1 MTSSRTYQHV
11 LPLAEGGMGRVELAM
26 RSESGFE
33 RLYAVKR
40 LHPQL
45 REDES
50 FRTMFLDEARVA
62 GLLRHSNVVSVLD
75 VGEDEE
81 GPYLVMDYV
90 EGLTLSMLL
99 KFHARTRQY
108 MPMQLALRI
117 AEQIALGLHA
127 AHDLRDSEGRPMELV
142 HRDVSPQNVLVGFD
156 GVVRVM
162 DFGIAK
168 AIGRGTQTS
177 TGVLKGKLSYMSPE
191 QLRFEEATRASD
203 LFAFGLVLVELVAG
217 RHPYP
222 GEGMVRARHI
232 LNDPQPDLGELRPRC
247 PPELVQLSFELLA
260 PEPGQRPESA
270 ALVAERLRE
279 LIADS
284 AAVEGPLP
292 VDDYMR
298 RVHGG
303 HQQERREEITTAVR
317 AMRSQVRRGRISRRR
332 TLAVGAVAA
341 LALMGGSAAGFG
353 WAMRALGS
361 ESSPSAAPKA
371 HAAST
376 TPEPVADTGPVESEV
391 DEAPGSEGAPAEE
404 APAERAADTDAE
416 RPRSRRG
423 RASRRRG
430 RTQRGGPPI
439 WDWSGER

>member
-1 MTSSRTYQHV
+1 MKSSRTYQHV

-45 REDES
+45 RADEA

-75 VGEDEE
+75 VGEDED
-81 GPYLVMDYV
+81 GPFLVMDYV
-90 EGLTLSMLL
+90 EGLTLSMIL

-108 MPMQLALRI
+108 LPLQLALRI

-127 AHDLRDSEGRPMELV
+127 AHDLRDSEGHALELV

-168 AIGRGTQTS
+168 AIGRGTRTS

-203 LFAFGLVLVELVAG
+203 LFAFGLVLFELVGG

-222 GEGMVRARHI
+222 GEGMERARHI
-232 LNDPQPDLGELRPRC
+232 LNDPQPDLGERRRGC
-247 PPELVQLSFELLA
+247 PPELVQLAFELLA
-260 PEPGQRPESA
+260 PDPVHRPESA
-270 ALVAERLRE
+270 GEVAERLRA
-279 LIADS
+279 IITD
-284 AAVEGPLP
+284 AAALEGPLSI
-292 VDDYMR
+292 DEYMR

-317 AMRSQVRRGRISRRR
+317 AMRSAFRRRRFARRR
-332 TLAVGAVAA
+332 TWALGALVALLTLGGGAMGFRWAEAA
-341 LALMGGSAAGFG
+341 LRPP
-353 WAMRALGS
+353 RALAAS
-361 ESSPSAAPKA
+361 KTHVAPPTDTPSAAPEEVTA
-371 HAAST
+371 
-376 TPEPVADTGPVESEV
+376 EPSAVADAAGDAGAAAEP
-391 DEAPGSEGAPAEE
+391 EAQ
-404 APAERAADTDAE
+404 ADT
-416 RPRSRRG
+416 RPATPRP
-423 RASRRRG
+423 RRRG
-430 RTQRGGPPI
+430 ARRTSRRSREGGPPI
-439 WDWSGER
+439 WDW